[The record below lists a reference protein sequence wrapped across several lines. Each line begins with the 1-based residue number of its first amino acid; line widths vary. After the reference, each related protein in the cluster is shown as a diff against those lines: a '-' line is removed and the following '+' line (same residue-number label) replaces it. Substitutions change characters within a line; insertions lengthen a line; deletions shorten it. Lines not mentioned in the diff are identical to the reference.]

1 MKRRINLLC
10 LALLAPL
17 TAVAQEPIFTQVVEG
32 TATKIVIDDLS
43 CRAAIDPM
51 IYGQMLEDCNDNVVY
66 GGVVSQEGVI
76 NATVHEKLAALQI
89 PVMRWPAGTAIYD
102 YEWRKGV
109 GTPRTAV
116 KEKIWGGY
124 EYYTFGTDE
133 FINWCRKMETEP
145 YINIP
150 MGNNN
155 TYSHSLKDAL
165 DWVKYVN
172 DAPDSPMGTM
182 RARNGHEAP
191 YGVKYWCLGNE
202 NYLGNTFHASE
213 NAITYATTLSA
224 YASAIKRL
232 FPDVSLLAVGH
243 TGDWNMTVCE
253 KCGEY
258 LDFLTLHYYLN
269 AKVDKNV
276 LTDPDKTLFAPEK
289 VEANIRRFAGEL
301 KAYNAANGRTLNP
314 IRFSIDE
321 WNCRHSVRDGNNYSF
336 TRKDARRLYDGAA
349 IASMLNVFIRTSP
362 HVGMANYIFPVNGHG
377 LLKTVGG
384 QDAYET
390 VGYHVFD
397 LYRRFMRG
405 HAVGVRVTGPGMK
418 GMNLSDLPL
427 SGDADTALRN
437 VTRDFCFVGCAAAL
451 DDEGRLAVALVNRS
465 YDTPQKVTLSASDAI
480 RGYEVV
486 EAWSVSHR
494 DVTAENTTENRDNVT
509 ASRIAMTG
517 STLVLEP
524 CAVTVVVL
532 KNTGQGSGVKRAHVA
547 GDKAAELYSAGGVR
561 VPSCVAQSSGIYI
574 LRSGVQTAKVA
585 MK

>member
-1 MKRRINLLC
+1 MKRRTNLLC

-17 TAVAQEPIFTQVVEG
+17 TAVAQEPVFTQVVEG

-321 WNCRHSVRDGNNYSF
+321 WNRRGN
-336 TRKDARRLYDGAA
+336 RGLHAR
-349 IASMLNVFIRTSP
+349 IV
-362 HVGMANYIFPVNGHG
+362 
-377 LLKTVGG
+377 
-384 QDAYET
+384 
-390 VGYHVFD
+390 
-397 LYRRFMRG
+397 
-405 HAVGVRVTGPGMK
+405 
-418 GMNLSDLPL
+418 
-427 SGDADTALRN
+427 
-437 VTRDFCFVGCAAAL
+437 
-451 DDEGRLAVALVNRS
+451 AVADS
-465 YDTPQKVTLSASDAI
+465 YDAMRSDRVYRSSLPEVIVRGELLMGRGTQFDAECVNALI
-480 RGYEVV
+480 RVIDAG
-486 EAWSVSHR
+486 
-494 DVTAENTTENRDNVT
+494 
-509 ASRIAMTG
+509 RI
-517 STLVLEP
+517 S
-524 CAVTVVVL
+524 
-532 KNTGQGSGVKRAHVA
+532 
-547 GDKAAELYSAGGVR
+547 
-561 VPSCVAQSSGIYI
+561 
-574 LRSGVQTAKVA
+574 
-585 MK
+585 